1 MFPACALVQ
10 QDWGTFHQ
18 CGSLPGLGAW
28 VQGGN
33 DDAHNHQADS
43 LDVLPVLK
51 RRGFSGL
58 QAAFWSVPSPSFSK
72 ALPGP

>member
-1 MFPACALVQ
+1 MTIILAFLLVLAIA
-10 QDWGTFHQ
+10 DFARW
-18 CGSLPGLGAW
+18 W
-28 VQGGN
+28 VRFFL
-33 DDAHNHQADS
+33 DR
-43 LDVLPVLK
+43 LVDVLPVLK